1 MMNNRIIL
9 YLVFLQAFFGNA
21 QQENYVRFIPVYDG
35 KPVELNQRFYASD
48 SSWIT
53 VTGLRFY
60 VGNLTVFSKGS
71 EITDPSYYLID
82 AEEPES
88 LVIPLGIPVI
98 DSLHFLIGTD
108 SLTNVSG
115 ILDGALDPT
124 RGMYW
129 AWNSGYI
136 NFKLQGNASASSNP
150 DWSFEFHIGGYLP
163 PFQTAR
169 RIAIPVRSDGEIRIT
184 IELKRLMEQVDLQKN
199 PTIMIPGKAA
209 SAMADVLPSLFKMVQ
224 NAE

>member
-1 MMNNRIIL
+1 MNNRLII
-9 YLVFLQAFFGNA
+9 YLLFLLTFSGTA
-21 QQENYVRFIPVYDG
+21 QQEKYARFSPVYNG
-35 KPVELNQRFYASD
+35 IPLELNQRYYDAD

-53 VTGLRFY
+53 ITGLRFY
-60 VGNLTVFSKGS
+60 IGLPTLFSEG
-71 EITDPSYYLID
+71 IAHTDSLYYLID

-88 LVIPLGIPVI
+88 LILPLGITEI
-98 DSLHFLIGTD
+98 DSLRFLIGTD

-115 ILDGALDPT
+115 VLDGALDPT

-136 NFKLQGNASASSNP
+136 NFKLQGSASASSNP
-150 DWSFEFHIGGYLP
+150 DKSFEFHIGGYLP
-163 PFQTAR
+163 PFPT
-169 RIAIPVRSDGEIRIT
+169 VRSLTLPVVSSDNETRIT
-184 IELKRLMEQVDLQKN
+184 IELKTLIEHSDLQTY

-209 SAMADVLPSLFKMVQ
+209 VAMADMLPSLFKIVK

>member
-9 YLVFLQAFFGNA
+9 YLLFLLAFSGNA
-21 QQENYVRFIPVYDG
+21 QQENYVRFTPVYGG
-35 KPVELNQRFYASD
+35 KPVKLNQRFYVSD

-53 VTGLRFY
+53 ITGLRFY
-60 VGNLTVFSKGS
+60 VGNLTVFSKGR
-71 EITDPSYYLID
+71 EITDSSYYLID

-88 LVIPLGIPVI
+88 FVIPLGIPVM
-98 DSLHFLIGTD
+98 DSLRFLIGTD

-150 DWSFEFHIGGYLP
+150 DQSFEFHVGGYLP
-163 PFQTAR
+163 PFQT
-169 RIAIPVRSDGEIRIT
+169 VRSVTLPVSSNHEIRISVEIKT
-184 IELKRLMEQVDLQKN
+184 FMEYVDLRRN